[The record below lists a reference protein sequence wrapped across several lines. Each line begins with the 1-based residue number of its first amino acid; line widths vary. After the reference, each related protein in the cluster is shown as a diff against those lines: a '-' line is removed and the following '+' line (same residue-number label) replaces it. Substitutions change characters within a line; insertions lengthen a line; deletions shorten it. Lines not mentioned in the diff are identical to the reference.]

1 MKEIDLD
8 IWFYDLPAA
17 WQEEITGIKLT
28 DYSATD
34 DPKDPDYEYFD
45 NAVADWWDELFYE
58 EKWYIYE
65 REQLGL

>member
-1 MKEIDLD
+1 MKEIELD

-45 NAVADWWDELFYE
+45 NAVADWWDSHNFD
-58 EKWYIYE
+58 EKLAIYI
-65 REQLGL
+65 RETE

>member
-1 MKEIDLD
+1 MKEIELD

-17 WQEEITGIKLT
+17 WQEEITGINLT

-45 NAVADWWDELFYE
+45 NAVANWWDELDYAD
-58 EKWYIYE
+58 KLAIYE
-65 REQLGL
+65 RETK

>member
-1 MKEIDLD
+1 MKEIELD

-45 NAVADWWDELFYE
+45 NAVADWWDELLYE
-58 EKWYIYE
+58 EKRYIYE
-65 REQLGL
+65 RETK